1 MGMTIKEQAKTGL
14 IPKIVEEC
22 ARFENIEPEI
32 LTKHL
37 GAGSVS
43 IPCNRVSRLTKP
55 FAVGKGVST
64 KINANIGTSKDRPDA
79 APELE
84 KLRVALEAGAD
95 AVMDLST
102 GGNLKEIRKAIK
114 EICSVPL
121 GTVPIYQVAVE
132 SVEEKKREIRQMDV
146 DHMLRV
152 IEEQAMEGVDFM
164 TLHCGLTLG
173 AIERLCAKK
182 RLMGVVSRGGSLLME
197 WMLYHKKEN
206 PLYERYD
213 DILAIAREYE
223 VTLSLGDG
231 LRPGCLADATD
242 GAQLHELIILG
253 ELTLRAWEKGVQ
265 VIIEG
270 PGHVP
275 LNQIVA
281 NMQIQKQLCHG
292 APFYVLGPLV
302 TDIAPGYDH
311 ITSAIGGAIAASSG
325 ADFLCYVTPAEHLRL
340 PNLEDVKEG
349 VIASKI
355 AAHAADIVKGIPSAI
370 EKDIEMA
377 KARHALDWEKQ
388 ISLAINPDKAR
399 SFWEESRK
407 HGQPS
412 ACTMCGEYCAV
423 KTYGRAM
430 DCLHEN
436 K

>member
-1 MGMTIKEQAKTGL
+1 MAMTIKEQAKTGL
-14 IPKIVEEC
+14 IPNIVEQC
-22 ARFENIEPEI
+22 ARHEKVSAEE
-32 LTKHL
+32 LTKNL
-37 GAGSVS
+37 GDGLVA
-43 IPCNRVSRLTKP
+43 IPCNKRSKLAQP

-64 KINANIGTSKDRPDA
+64 KINANIGTSKDRPDIE
-79 APELE
+79 PELE
-84 KLRVALEAGAD
+84 KLKVALQAGAD

-102 GGNLKEIRKAIK
+102 GGDLKEIRQSIK
-114 EICSVPL
+114 ELCPVPL

-132 SVEEKKREIRQMDV
+132 AIEQKKRKIREMDV
-146 DHMLRV
+146 DHMLKV
-152 IEEQAMEGVDFM
+152 IEEQAIEGVDFM

-197 WMLYHKKEN
+197 WMLYHKQEN

-213 DILAIAREYE
+213 DILAIAKEHE

-242 GAQLHELIILG
+242 GAQIHELIILG

-275 LNQIVA
+275 LNQVVS
-281 NMQIQKQLCHG
+281 NMQIQKQLCYG

-311 ITSAIGGAIAASSG
+311 ITSAIGGAIAASAG

-355 AAHAADIVKGIPSAI
+355 AAHAADIVKGIPGAI

-388 ISLAINPDKAR
+388 IALAINPDKAR
-399 SFWEESRK
+399 AFWEESK
-407 HGQPS
+407 KDGQPS

-430 DCLHEN
+430 DCLHE
-436 K
+436 KK